1 MTNTMT
7 RSLIERLVRG
17 KLNDLKES
25 PERTTRNL
33 VDMALNFS
41 NGRFQKHFFEIAQEM
56 LHNESSPYYQLVYHV
71 ASNVQKERLL
81 TFGMNVGYNSFTYG
95 AKIICKQ
102 ENLNGYNIPWCVT
115 LELDAITLMNHPEHY
130 HKLLNDGKSLGIY
143 TWNIF
148 TYGQIINFLPLMEMN
163 SDCAFLLFCKPE
175 EITNDLLDNLSDIHN
190 FMFVVEYDEAKTDTF
205 SVLQNRKFLYS
216 SYFHYSAEDVDDI
229 CSNEILCSIDSTNS
243 VFAFFLPE
251 ESCTKNNLQN
261 VCKYTEKTLH
271 NPTYKTLPFEFIADN
286 RRINSIISE
295 DSCTAWFLQ
304 SGQLKEHLQFNHFN
318 QSLSKIFKTAFPKN
332 KINNA

>member
-41 NGRFQKHFFEIAQEM
+41 NGRFQKRFFEIAQEM
-56 LHNESSPYYQLVYHV
+56 LHNEKSPYYQLVYHI
-71 ASNVQKERLL
+71 ASKVEIERLL
-81 TFGMNVGYNSFTYG
+81 SFGMNIGYNSFSYG
-95 AKIICKQ
+95 AKIIRKQ
-102 ENLNGYNIPWCVT
+102 EAINDYNIPWCVT
-115 LELDAITLMNHPEHY
+115 LELDETTLLHNPEHY
-130 HKLLNDGKSLGIY
+130 HKLLNEGKSLGIY

-148 TYGQIINFLPLMEMN
+148 THGQIINFLPLMEMN
-163 SDCAFLLFCKPE
+163 SDCAFLLFCRPE
-175 EITNDLLDNLSDIHN
+175 EITNDLLDNLIDIHN

-216 SYFHYSAEDVDDI
+216 SYLHYNTEDVNDI
-229 CSNEILCSIDSTNS
+229 CSNEIICSIDSTNS
-243 VFAFFLPE
+243 VFAIFLPE

-261 VCKYTEKTLH
+261 VCKYTEETLH
-271 NPTYKTLPFEFIADN
+271 NPTYKTLPFEFISDN
-286 RRINSIISE
+286 RRIDSIISE
-295 DSCTAWFLQ
+295 DSCTAWFLR
-304 SGQLKEHLQFNHFN
+304 SGQLKEHWRLNHFN
-318 QSLSKIFKTAFPKN
+318 QSLSEIFKTAFPKI
-332 KINNA
+332 K